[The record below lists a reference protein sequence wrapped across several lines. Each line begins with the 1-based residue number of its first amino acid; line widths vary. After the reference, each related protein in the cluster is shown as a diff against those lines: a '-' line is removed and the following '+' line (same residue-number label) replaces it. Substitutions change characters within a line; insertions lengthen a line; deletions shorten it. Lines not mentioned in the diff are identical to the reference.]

1 MSTPAYAVAV
11 LTDVEPG
18 PAITE
23 YLARID
29 ATLDLY
35 GGQFLVHGGAAEP
48 PEGKWAGLPIVI
60 QYPDQNAAHAWYQSS
75 EYQEIL
81 PLRLNHSQGIAA
93 ILPAC
98 PTAPGRRHPRRTA
111 TRPSRRARDMSPAS
125 PVAPQKEQHPTSLRK
140 DAKPDGVAQR
150 RSGTAKLARRWPG
163 GPFLASFPLHF
174 YSSDSSAGVA
184 QETPP
189 FSCLHPRVRQGHSAR
204 TPRRG
209 RAQPAGGPT
218 PARPDH
224 EASAAGGPTP
234 PAPFSPAATSEAAG
248 QGAQSEFVPTVD
260 RPTSHISQPRLSTA
274 LGIIR
279 PSLVP
284 AAINTNHPY

>member
-35 GGQFLVHGGAAEP
+35 GGQFLVHGGAAESL
-48 PEGKWAGLPIVI
+48 EGKWAGLPIVI

-163 GPFLASFPLHF
+163 GPSLIPH
-174 YSSDSSAGVA
+174 SSDSSAGDSTGDATV
-184 QETPP
+184 QLP
-189 FSCLHPRVRQGHSAR
+189 HPRVRQGHPAR

-234 PAPFSPAATSEAAG
+234 PATSEAAG

-260 RPTSHISQPRLSTA
+260 GPTSHISQPRLSTA